1 MREKTAELTDAL
13 RRTAD
18 AYNSTLSALVAA
30 LDAREHETSDHSQ
43 RVVRYTLAI
52 ASKMALGGDDLDQIG
67 RGALLHDIGKI
78 GVPDSILLK
87 AGPLTPAEW
96 IEMRKH
102 PEIGHQILQSIGFL
116 SQAAEIVLS
125 HQERWDGGGYPR
137 RLKGKEIALGARIFA
152 IADTLDAMTSDRP
165 YRRGVSYDEARAEI
179 ARCSG
184 TQFDPACVEAFLSLT
199 VTELT
204 ALRDRRGI

>member
-1 MREKTAELTDAL
+1 MSIRGE
-13 RRTAD
+13 
-18 AYNSTLSALVAA
+18 
-30 LDAREHETSDHSQ
+30 
-43 RVVRYTLAI
+43 
-52 ASKMALGGDDLDQIG
+52 DLDQIG

-96 IEMRKH
+96 VVMRKH
-102 PEIGHQILQSIGFL
+102 PEIGHQILQTIGFL
-116 SQAAEIVLS
+116 TQAAEIVLS

-137 RLKGKEIALGARIFA
+137 RLKGTEIPLGARIFA

-179 ARCSG
+179 ARCSA
-184 TQFDPACVEAFLSLT
+184 TQFDPACVEAFVSLT
-199 VTELT
+199 VQELT
-204 ALRDRRGI
+204 QLRDRRGI